1 MLKYSFRTLLLS
13 AALIISG
20 SAAAATY
27 VQVGNLYYSLTNTPY
42 PDEEGVLEAAIS
54 TPDGRVQWSPGTYE
68 GDITIPPFFTYEGQK
83 YAVTAVASNCFAY
96 QTGVTAVNLPY
107 TLRKIESY
115 ALRET
120 RITELTLPANL
131 KSVASGT
138 LSRCDQLTVIY
149 SKAAVPPTAE
159 KNFTIGMTPANVQLY
174 VPAGSVEAYKQA
186 DEWKLFKDIQVL
198 PDEQILPEQISVSP
212 ASFSNYIGERFNVTA
227 TIMPENTDDKSIVWS
242 STNEAVATVDQDGNV
257 VLTGAG
263 KCDIVATSAV
273 SPTVSGVC
281 HVESIEDTRV
291 FPEEIII
298 NPEDVQLPIGTRFKV
313 DITVLPENCFDKTVE
328 YTIVPDEGVISI
340 DEDGYVTLHKTGICF
355 LTIYSA
361 LNHRVGAT
369 MTVTSRPDVV
379 TYQDISYRVNP
390 SDSTCVV
397 ITSELAYREVLELP
411 FDILPGFSNRVY
423 YRVVEIEPG
432 VFANARS
439 ITTLKLPEGIERIGA
454 GAFANSEQ
462 LTLVVVNAEEPPVL
476 AADAFPADIYGK
488 CTLEVPKE
496 SINAYKAAET
506 WKNFHVIASLGES
519 GVNGIDADQS
529 EPVYYNM
536 QGIRITNPEKGQIV
550 IKRNGTSISKV
561 IVNNSEA
568 NASL

>member
-1 MLKYSFRTLLLS
+1 MLLS
-13 AALIISG
+13 TALMISG
-20 SAAAATY
+20 SSAAAAATY

-96 QTGVTAVNLPY
+96 QTGVTAVKLPY

-120 RITELTLPANL
+120 HITELTLPANL
-131 KSVASGT
+131 ESVASGM
-138 LSRCDQLTVIY
+138 LSRCEQLTVIY
-149 SKAAVPPTAE
+149 SKAAVPPAAQ
-159 KNFTIGMTPANVQLY
+159 KNFTIGMTPADVQLY
-174 VPAGSVEAYKQA
+174 VPAGSVDAYKQA
-186 DEWKLFKDIQVL
+186 EEWKLFTNIQVL
-198 PDEQILPEQISVSP
+198 PDEQILPGQISVSP
-212 ASFSNYIGERFNVTA
+212 ASFSNYIGERFKVTA
-227 TIMPENTDDKSIVWS
+227 SIIPENTDDKSIVWS
-242 STNEAVATVDQDGNV
+242 STDDAVATVDKEGNV

-263 KCDIVATSAV
+263 ECDIVATSAV

-298 NPEDVQLPIGTRFKV
+298 NPEEVQLPIGTRFKLDV
-313 DITVLPENCFDKTVE
+313 TVLPEDCFDKTVE
-328 YTIVPDEGVISI
+328 YTIVPDEGIISI
-340 DEDGYVTLHKTGICF
+340 DEDGYVTLHKDGTCF

-369 MTVTSRPDVV
+369 LSVISRPDVV
-379 TYQDISYRVNP
+379 KYEDITYRVNP
-390 SDSTCVV
+390 ADNTCVV
-397 ITSELAYREVLELP
+397 IASERAYGEVLELP
-411 FDILPGFSNRVY
+411 FDILPGFTNRVY

-432 VFANARS
+432 VFANARTIS
-439 ITTLKLPEGIERIGA
+439 TLKLPEGLERIGS

-476 AADAFPADIYGK
+476 AANTFPADIYGR
-488 CTLEVPKE
+488 CALEVPKE
-496 SINAYKAAET
+496 SIEAYKAAET
-506 WKNFHVIASLGES
+506 WKNFHVIAPLGGS
-519 GVNGIDADQS
+519 GVKGIDADQS
-529 EPVYYNM
+529 ETIYYNM

-561 IVNNSEA
+561 VVNNREA
-568 NASL
+568 NTSL